1 MMPFE
6 GYKKKYFFKKSH
18 FCCTVLFCNYA
29 KMSRVPCWQC
39 YNEKKKKNEKTKPKH
54 NTQHIVY
61 FYSLCPCQWG
71 DLLSSL
77 VT

>member
-39 YNEKKKKNEKTKPKH
+39 YNEKKKKWKNKTK
-54 NTQHIVY
+54 TQYPAYCVFLFIM
-61 FYSLCPCQWG
+61 SLPVGRSAFITCDW
-71 DLLSSL
+71 
-77 VT
+77 